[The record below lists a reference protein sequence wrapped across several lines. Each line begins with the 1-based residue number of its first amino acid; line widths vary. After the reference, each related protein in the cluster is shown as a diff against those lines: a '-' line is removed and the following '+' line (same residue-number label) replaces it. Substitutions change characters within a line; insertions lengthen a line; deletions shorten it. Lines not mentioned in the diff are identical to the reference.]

1 MPEITELHTYPVKSM
16 QGISLRSATLTDR
29 GLQYDRNWMI
39 VEEDGGF
46 LTQRRIPLLA
56 QFSVD
61 LTDTELRIS
70 RGTETSIAVPIES
83 RKYHEVWVE
92 VWGDRC
98 RAFDKGDRAGS
109 WLTEQLAGDSGRHYR
124 LVQFNRSFQRRVDPA
139 DLVGEEAHTAFADG
153 FPFLITS
160 EESLHYL
167 NERLTK
173 TGSHTVPMDR
183 FRPNIV
189 IRGIEPFGE
198 NRIRQLTAGDG
209 RYSLGIRKP
218 CKRCKVTT
226 VDQASGAITEP
237 KEPLRTLALMNTV
250 PDQRGAFFGQNSILL
265 AGAGKNISV
274 GDTLIAD
281 S

>member
-1 MPEITELHTYPVKSM
+1 MPEITELHVYPVKSM
-16 QGISLRSATLTDR
+16 QGISLQSAMVTER

-39 VEEDGGF
+39 VEEEGGF

-56 QFSVD
+56 QFRVD
-61 LTDTELRIS
+61 LTETELRIS
-70 RGTETSIAVPIES
+70 RGAETSIAVPTES
-83 RKYHEVWVE
+83 RKDREVWVE

-139 DLVGEEAHTAFADG
+139 DLDGEEAHTAFADG

-160 EESLHYL
+160 EESLQCL
-167 NERLTK
+167 NENLT
-173 TGSHTVPMDR
+173 TAGSRTVPMDR

-189 IRGIEPFGE
+189 IKGIEPFEE
-198 NRIRQLTAGDG
+198 NRMRRLTTRDG

-226 VDQASGAITEP
+226 VDQATGDITEP
-237 KEPLRTLALMNTV
+237 KEPLRTLAHMNTV
-250 PDQRGAFFGQNSILL
+250 PHQRGAYFGQNSILL
-265 AGAGKNISV
+265 AGAGKRLQV
-274 GDTLIAD
+274 GDTLIPD
-281 S
+281 N

>member
-1 MPEITELHTYPVKSM
+1 MPEITELYIYPVKSM
-16 QGISLRSATLTDR
+16 QGISLQSAMVTER
-29 GLQYDRNWMI
+29 GLQHDRNWMI
-39 VEEDGGF
+39 VEEEGGF

-56 QFSVD
+56 QFSVG

-70 RGTETSIAVPIES
+70 RGAERSIAVPIES
-83 RKYHEVWVE
+83 TTDREVWVE

-109 WLTEQLAGDSGRHYR
+109 WLTQQLAGDSGRHYR

-139 DLVGEEAHTAFADG
+139 DLDGEEAHTAFADG

-160 EESLHYL
+160 EESLHCL
-167 NERLTK
+167 NENLT
-173 TGSHTVPMDR
+173 TAGSRRVPMDR

-198 NRIRQLTAGDG
+198 NRIRQLTTGDG
-209 RYSLGIRKP
+209 RYTLGIRKP

-226 VDQASGAITEP
+226 VDQATGAITEP
-237 KEPLRTLALMNTV
+237 KEPLRTLAQMNTV
-250 PDQRGAFFGQNSILL
+250 PDERGAFFGQNSILL
-265 AGAGKNISV
+265 SGAGKDIHV
-274 GDTLIAD
+274 GDMLIAD